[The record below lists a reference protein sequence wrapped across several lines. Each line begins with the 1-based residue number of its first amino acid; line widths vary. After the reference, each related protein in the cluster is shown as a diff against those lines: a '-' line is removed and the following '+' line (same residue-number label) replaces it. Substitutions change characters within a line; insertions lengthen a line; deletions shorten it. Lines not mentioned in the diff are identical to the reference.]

1 MVVPSS
7 VLGLGGVTAP
17 SDRITVGLIGNGQMM
32 RGHRASML
40 GRGNVQVLAVCDVK
54 AWLRDAAKAHVEKA
68 YAAEAASGTYHGCDA
83 YNEYERVLERP
94 DIDAVL
100 VATPDHWHAA
110 ISIAAMRSGKDVY
123 CEKPMTWTISE
134 GRVVAD
140 TAERFGR
147 VFQVGSQQRSNA
159 AFRRAAEIVRNG
171 RIGKVKTVWARLG
184 TFPEGGNPP
193 EEPIPVGFDYER
205 WLGPAPYEPYSE
217 ERTKGKYTGGWR
229 CFWDYG
235 AKKNGDW
242 GAHHF
247 DIIQWA
253 LGMDHSGPVEFFPG
267 GQNGIDEM
275 HYRYADGTTVIKNKP
290 GAKQMIQFFGE
301 NGTVATG
308 RGNVLVTEPEEIGRT
323 PLAIDEVG
331 LIESQDHHGNWLDA
345 VRTRGT
351 TICDAEVGHRTAT
364 ICHLMGI
371 VERIGRPVRWDPER
385 EEIVDD
391 VYAARW
397 VDRERRSPWFL

>member
-1 MVVPSS
+1 
-7 VLGLGGVTAP
+7 
-17 SDRITVGLIGNGQMM
+17 
-32 RGHRASML
+32 
-40 GRGNVQVLAVCDVK
+40 
-54 AWLRDAAKAHVEKA
+54 
-68 YAAEAASGTYHGCDA
+68 
-83 YNEYERVLERP
+83 
-94 DIDAVL
+94 
-100 VATPDHWHAA
+100 
-110 ISIAAMRSGKDVY
+110 
-123 CEKPMTWTISE
+123 
-134 GRVVAD
+134 
-140 TAERFGR
+140 
-147 VFQVGSQQRSNA
+147 
-159 AFRRAAEIVRNG
+159 
-171 RIGKVKTVWARLG
+171 
-184 TFPEGGNPP
+184 
-193 EEPIPVGFDYER
+193 
-205 WLGPAPYEPYSE
+205 
-217 ERTKGKYTGGWR
+217 
-229 CFWDYG
+229 
-235 AKKNGDW
+235 
-242 GAHHF
+242 
-247 DIIQWA
+247 
-253 LGMDHSGPVEFFPG
+253 MDHSGPVEFFPG

-308 RGNVLVTEPEEIGRT
+308 RGNVLVTEPEEISRT